1 MFGRV
6 NDKNIFD
13 LREDP
18 MLREELLDT
27 LESMLRS
34 RSSDFRDTISYV
46 LDNKLDLF
54 KNFDGPVY
62 EGEDSMLDLILPAI
76 TRLYGKYFITPPS
89 ILKLEKLELYQLSF
103 DIDHFIDYLIDILP
117 KVKNS
122 LAVLESLDRTAETL
136 SLVVDNYVAGRF
148 KYAYECDDILQEIR
162 EVKLKKIVK

>member
-1 MFGRV
+1 M
-6 NDKNIFD
+6 NDDRTIFD

-34 RSSDFRDTISYV
+34 RSSDFRDTVSYV

-54 KNFDGPVY
+54 KDFDGPVY

-76 TRLYGKYFITPPS
+76 TRLYGKYFITPPTM
-89 ILKLEKLELYQLSF
+89 LKLEKLELYQLSF
-103 DIDHFIDYLIDILP
+103 DIDHFIDYLINILP

-122 LAVLESLDRTAETL
+122 LATLESLDRTAETL
-136 SLVVDNYVAGRF
+136 SLVVDNYIANRF
-148 KYAYECDDILQEIR
+148 KYAYECGDILQEIR
-162 EVKLKKIVK
+162 EVKLKKLTK